1 MARIAPFA
9 EWAASSPERK
19 AAGQAGY
26 QRYVA
31 NMNAIIAREQG
42 PTAKSVSAGG
52 QGGQDPRNTSVNPAK
67 LPIPPSMMYDSA
79 YIQTALAQRP
89 DLRGASVG
97 GTYYRNAAYN
107 PTPAPKPPPAA
118 PKPTPAP
125 APSGGGGG
133 GSFGGFSI
141 PRVSGADNPVQ
152 PLSRADL
159 EAEAED
165 IVRRGQEFING
176 LGNGDL
182 LDFHAN
188 RLAMMF
194 DPGPAFQAVFGQNAQ
209 PPGTAPSYTLPEVQ
223 PGQMTPYF
231 GQMLGD
237 LWNPQDIPNLPSG
250 PGQLN
255 WMPQHLPNP
264 YA

>member
-1 MARIAPFA
+1 MATLDPYDK
-9 EWAASSPERK
+9 ASI
-19 AAGQAGY
+19 
-26 QRYVA
+26 
-31 NMNAIIAREQG
+31 NAYLQQNPKLKG
-42 PTAKSVSAGG
+42 
-52 QGGQDPRNTSVNPAK
+52 TS
-67 LPIPPSMMYDSA
+67 I
-79 YIQTALAQRP
+79 
-89 DLRGASVG
+89 G
-97 GTYYRNAAYN
+97 GTYYSNPFYDPKSTSPGTTTPKANTAANFGHGGTATYS
-107 PTPAPKPPPAA
+107 PKPAPAPKPA
-118 PKPTPAP
+118 PKPAP

-133 GSFGGFSI
+133 GGGGGSSGFSI
-141 PRVSGADNPVQ
+141 PRVSGADNPVK